1 MERIAIYL
9 RKSRADLDAEARGE
23 GETLSK
29 HKKELLKLSKQ
40 KQLTIIKVYEEI
52 VSGETV
58 IHRPQMLKLLK
69 AINKGSYEAVL
80 CMDLDRL
87 GRGNMQDQGLILE
100 TFKKSKTKIITPRKI
115 YDLNNEFDE
124 EYSEFETFMARRELK
139 LITRR
144 MQRGRIRSIEEGNY
158 ISTYPPFGY
167 TIKKLENGRTLEPHP
182 KQADIVKWIFE
193 WYTHSDISKRIGTN
207 EIAKRL
213 NAMGKKTAKGREWQG
228 HSVLHILKNPIYAG
242 RIQWKRKEIKKSTTP
257 GKLNDTR
264 TRPRQEWLDTK
275 GKHEPL
281 ITMTLFQKA
290 QEVLKDKYHVPYQRK
305 RSMTNPLAGLI
316 KCSHCGA
323 SMVYRPYTKQ
333 APHMKCYR
341 QPHCQSKASNF
352 ELVEKRLLNGL
363 RDWLD
368 NYKAQWEKNTQPESL
383 IDEITIKKHALASLN
398 RELEEWQHQKSNL
411 YDLLE
416 RQIYDEDTFLNR
428 STYLAEQI
436 EHTLIS
442 IENTQKELHLES
454 ERQRA
459 HTEMIPKIEHVLD
472 LYTKTDD
479 PKKKNAL
486 LKSVLKKAV
495 YKKEKHQFKDDFE
508 LTLYPKITHT
518 DYIQITY

>member
-1 MERIAIYL
+1 MERIALYL

-29 HKKELLKLSKQ
+29 HKKELMELSKQ
-40 KQLTIIKVYEEI
+40 KQFHIIHIYEEI
-52 VSGETV
+52 VSGETI
-58 IHRPQMLKLLK
+58 IHRPQMLKLLEDVD
-69 AINKGSYEAVL
+69 KGKYEAVL

-100 TFKKSKTKIITPRKI
+100 TFKKSKTQIITPRKI
-115 YDLNNEFDE
+115 YDLNDEFDE

-167 TIKKLENGRTLEPHP
+167 RIKELNDGRTLEPHHE
-182 KQADIVKWIFE
+182 QANIVKWIFE
-193 WYTHSDISKRIGTN
+193 WYTNSDINKRIGAN
-207 EIAKRL
+207 EIANRL
-213 NAMGKKTAKGREWQG
+213 NAMGKKTAKDRDWQG
-228 HSVLHILKNPIYAG
+228 HSVLHILKNPTYAG
-242 RIQWKRKEIKKSTTP
+242 RIQWKRKEIKKSTKP
-257 GKLNDTR
+257 GKAKDTR
-264 TRPRQEWLDTK
+264 TRPQQEWIDIK

-281 ITMTLFQKA
+281 ISLTIFQKA
-290 QEVLKDKYHVPYQRK
+290 QEVLKSKYHVPYQLERGL
-305 RSMTNPLAGLI
+305 TNPLAGLI
-316 KCSHCGA
+316 KCGHCGA

-333 APHMKCYR
+333 APHIKCYR
-341 QPHCQSKASNF
+341 QPRCQSKASNF
-352 ELVEKRLLNGL
+352 ALVETKLLNGL

-383 IDEITIKKHALASLN
+383 IDEITIKKHALASLTK
-398 RELEEWQHQKSNL
+398 ELEELKHQKENL

-416 RQIYDEDTFLNR
+416 RQIYDKDTFLER
-428 STYLAEQI
+428 STHLAERI
-436 EHTLIS
+436 EQTLMS
-442 IENTQKELHLES
+442 IENTQKELQLEI
-454 ERQRA
+454 ERQQA
-459 HTEMIPKIEHVLD
+459 HADIIPKIERVLD

-495 YKKEKHQFKDDFE
+495 YKKEKHQLRDDFE